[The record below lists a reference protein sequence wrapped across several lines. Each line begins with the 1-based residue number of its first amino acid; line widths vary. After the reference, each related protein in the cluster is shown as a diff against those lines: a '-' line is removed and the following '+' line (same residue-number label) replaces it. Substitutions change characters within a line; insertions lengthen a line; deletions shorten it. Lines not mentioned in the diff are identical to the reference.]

1 MIGLII
7 TGHGH
12 FATGMRS
19 SIELVTGEAENAR
32 FVEFLVEDTPE
43 SLKEKFGAAL
53 AELKDCDG
61 ILFLCDLAGGTP
73 YKTAVEYGMTEMKTP
88 VEVVGGVSLPM
99 LLEGSISAAE
109 HNSPLELAEE
119 LMECG
124 RDSVER
130 FQLAAPVEPEIE
142 DEADGI

>member
-19 SIELVTGEAENAR
+19 SMELVTGEAENAR

-43 SLKEKFGAAL
+43 SLKEKFDAAL
-53 AELKDCDG
+53 KELKDCDG

-73 YKTAVEYGMTEMKTP
+73 YKTAVEYGMTEAQTP
-88 VEVVGGVSLPM
+88 VEVVGGMSLPM
-99 LLEGSISAAE
+99 LLQGAITAAE
-109 HNSPLELAEE
+109 STSALELAEE

-124 RDSVER
+124 TESMER
-130 FQLAAPVEPEIE
+130 FELAMPAAGPEE
-142 DEADGI
+142 DEDGI

>member
-19 SIELVTGEAENAR
+19 SMELVTGEAENVR

-43 SLKEKFGAAL
+43 SLKEKFGVAL
-53 AELKDCDG
+53 KELQDCDG

-73 YKTAVEYGMTEMKTP
+73 YKTAVEYGMTEVQTP
-88 VEVVGGVSLPM
+88 VEVVGGASLPM

-109 HNSPLELAEE
+109 HTSPLELAEE

-124 RDSVER
+124 KDSVER
-130 FQLAAPVEPEIE
+130 FQLAASVEPETE
-142 DEADGI
+142 DDGDGI

>member
-12 FATGMRS
+12 FASGMRS
-19 SIELVTGEAENAR
+19 SMELVTGEAENAR

-43 SLKEKFGAAL
+43 SLAEKFDEAL
-53 AELKDCDG
+53 KGLENCDG
-61 ILFLCDLAGGTP
+61 LLFLCDLAGGTP
-73 YKTAVEYGMTEMKTP
+73 YKTAVEYGMMRLSMP
-88 VEVVGGVSLPM
+88 VEVVGGMSLPM

-109 HNSPLELAEE
+109 YTSPLALAEE

-124 RDSVER
+124 KDSVER
-130 FQLAAPVEPEIE
+130 FQLSAPAVPVEE
-142 DEADGI
+142 DEDGI